1 MAANPRMQP
10 TGRSGRQH
18 EGPQLMRKSLAA
30 STRVPERSRCLEPSR
45 ELVQQLAQRLFPG
58 VQEAIVL
65 EILDRYGIESYE
77 RERDRVQ
84 VAILKLSNGD
94 LERLK
99 TMVSHAKMDYR
110 DTLAAAEYPG
120 EFRAYL
126 GVELPPAEKERIRQE
141 DRRQHLEWL
150 RMHTT

>member
-1 MAANPRMQP
+1 MHLSPHP
-10 TGRSGRQH
+10 
-18 EGPQLMRKSLAA
+18 
-30 STRVPERSRCLEPSR
+30 PEFLKGHVCLEPSR
-45 ELVQQLAQRLFPG
+45 ELVRQLAQRLFPG

-65 EILDRYGIESYE
+65 EILDRYGTESYE

-84 VAILKLSNGD
+84 VAVLKLSNGD

-126 GVELPPAEKERIRQE
+126 GVERAPAEKERIRQE
-141 DRRQHLEWL
+141 DRRQYLEWL
-150 RMHTT
+150 RTHTI